1 MSSRLSIVVLGL
13 SITSSWGNGHATT
26 YRALLRELALRGH
39 RLLFLE
45 RRAPWYQDNADM
57 PNPPFC
63 ETALYGS
70 LDELLRGHREAIA
83 NADAVVLGSYVTD
96 GSSIARFMAK
106 AARGV
111 RAF

>member
-1 MSSRLSIVVLGL
+1 MSSRLSLVFLGL

-26 YRALLRELALRGH
+26 YRALLRELALRWH

-57 PNPPFC
+57 PTPAFC

-70 LDELLRGHREAIA
+70 LDELFSRQHKAIA
-83 NADAVVLGSYVTD
+83 SADAVVLGSYVPQ
-96 GSSIARFMAK
+96 GSSIAQFMAET
-106 AARGV
+106 AQGV
-111 RAF
+111 RG